1 SGKLDRRC
9 LGFLPCALS
18 CSMVSKSEPGTL
30 DAGSCRREQTDRSH
44 SRPATLDS
52 SLARISQRKVEKDS
66 CRLGHTCHGISRSQP
81 SYHNHF
87 LLLPVVSELHLLLGI
102 PPRSRIFQK
111 QTDSVSLALFPVPSD
126 IPT

>member
-1 SGKLDRRC
+1 MVGRDGRALLPGFRSDDLRGNGTVRDSNGHRSGSSRAVLHVPHVTRWRLSALPLRDPLLEVKMSRLD
-9 LGFLPCALS
+9 F
-18 CSMVSKSEPGTL
+18 
-30 DAGSCRREQTDRSH
+30 
-44 SRPATLDS
+44 
-52 SLARISQRKVEKDS
+52 
-66 CRLGHTCHGISRSQP
+66 